1 MTTPN
6 GSDATKSDREA
17 LLDAIVTDFA
27 TIMRHVADWHVP
39 EFLAIDVTMSQAK
52 LLYLVTTHPGI
63 VMSAL
68 AAQLG
73 VGLST
78 VSGLVDRLVEHGYL
92 ERRED
97 PADRRQQRVTVTP
110 EGASVVERMREM
122 NDHQLRT
129 LLDGMSVPDLRV
141 VGAGVAALSRHASHI
156 DPSPSQAR
164 DHATASSTTRT
175 RTTERTPA

>member
-1 MTTPN
+1 MTPAKDPGPAKDSETRA
-6 GSDATKSDREA
+6 D
-17 LLDAIVTDFA
+17 LLDSIMGDIAA
-27 TIMRHVADWHVP
+27 IMRHVADWHVP
-39 EFLAIDVTMSQAK
+39 EFLAVDVTMSQAK

-122 NDHQLRT
+122 NEHQLRT
-129 LLDGMSVPDLRV
+129 LLAGMSVLDLRV
-141 VGAGVAALSRHASHI
+141 VGAGIAALSRHASDI
-156 DPSPSQAR
+156 DPSRSQVRDDATDPSR
-164 DHATASSTTRT
+164 P